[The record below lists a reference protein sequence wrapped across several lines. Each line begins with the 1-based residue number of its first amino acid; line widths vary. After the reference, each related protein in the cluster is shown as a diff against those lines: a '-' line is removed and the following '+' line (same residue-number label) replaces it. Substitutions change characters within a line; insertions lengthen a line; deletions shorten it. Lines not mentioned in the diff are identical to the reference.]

1 MFQRQKVWVPDPEHG
16 FIMGCI
22 VDLGLDECTVQA
34 FDRSRKPFVCG
45 LDRVYPAE
53 EDENKEVDDNCGLMY
68 LNEATLLHNIKLRYS
83 KDKIYT
89 YVANILIAVNP
100 YTELKGLYSSETIK
114 KYKGKSL
121 GTMPPHVFAIADKA
135 FRDMRVLKQSQSII
149 VSGESGAGKT
159 ESTKYLL
166 RYMCDHWGSSAG
178 PIEQKILDAN
188 PVLEAFGN
196 AKTTRNNNSSRF
208 GKFIEVHFDSKHQV
222 VGGFISHYLL
232 EKSRI
237 CMQGPEERNYH
248 VFYQLCAGA
257 PEKLRQQLQLT
268 KPDDFHYLK
277 NGCTQYFVSN
287 NSKLNSSQLSK
298 AHQAKG
304 GLRDPMLDDCNDFV
318 EMDKALT
325 RLGLQEQ
332 ERFSIYSTVA
342 AVLHLG
348 NISFEENPED
358 TKGGCRVCAS
368 SEKALN
374 LAAGLIG
381 ADKEELRQALIS
393 KVMQTS
399 RGGLKGT
406 VIMVPL
412 KVYEANNARDALA
425 KALYS
430 RLFDYIV
437 GRINRSIPFKTSSH
451 YIGVLDIAGFEYFT
465 VNSFE
470 QFCINYCNEKLQQFF
485 NQRILKEE
493 QTLYEKEGLNV
504 KKIEFVDNQDCID
517 LIEARGNGIFSL
529 LDEESKLP
537 KSSGAHFTTEVHSR
551 LGGHFRLAL
560 PRASKLRD
568 HREVRDD
575 EGFLVRHFAGAVCYH
590 TSQFIEKNNDALHA
604 SLEGLVQ
611 ESQNPFVQVLFSN
624 ASQQKGKLTFISVG
638 SKFKTQLEELME
650 KLRSTG
656 TNFIRCIKPNIRMV
670 DHQFEGGSILSQLQ
684 CSGMTSVLEL
694 MQQGFPSRAPFSE
707 LYNMYKNYLPPKLA
721 RLDAR
726 MFCKALFQAL
736 GLNENDFRFGL
747 TKVFFRPGK
756 FAEFDEIMKSDPE
769 NLANLVAKVQ
779 KWLIMSRWKKAQYG
793 ALCVIKLKNK
803 IVYRAKNLVV
813 IQKTV
818 RMHLCKK
825 QHQPR
830 YRGISKIKSLSSML
844 TRMEQC
850 ISQMK
855 KDKDSSAA
863 EVTKLKKDMDAA
875 IQRIKSNPKIK
886 PSEVSL
892 LHTQLMNQA
901 NTCMASVQKRV
912 EAQKIAEEQER
923 IRKLQEEMERERKRK
938 DEEERKKKEEEET
951 RKKNSLFKL
960 DQLHRKSEMEA
971 RRKIEEEERKK
982 LELADKI
989 LAEKLQAEM
998 EKENSKYR
1006 EQIEQERR
1014 DHELALRLAQETHSQ
1029 VEDITPVRS
1038 LSRVAESKS
1047 PNNYRLNR
1055 SENVRAQQAASKGKY
1070 DLSKWKYSELRDTIN
1085 TSCDIELLEA
1095 CRIEF
1100 HRRLKVY
1107 HAWKAKNKRR
1117 STMDENERAPRSI
1130 MEQASKPLVHVNNNS
1145 KVPIITEQHRYFRIP
1160 FIRPGT
1166 GGVNDQNNKRGWWYA
1181 HFDGQYVARQMEL
1194 HPEKQAILLTAGVD
1208 DMQMCELSLDETG
1221 LTRKRGAEILEHEFN
1236 REWEKHGGPKYK
1248 PRAK

>member
-1 MFQRQKVWVPDPEHG
+1 MFERQKVWVPDPQHG
-16 FIMGCI
+16 FVQGRIL
-22 VDLGLDECTVQA
+22 DLGLDEATVQP
-34 FDRSRKPFVCG
+34 FERSRNAFVCG
-45 LDRVYPAE
+45 LDRIYPAE
-53 EDENKEVDDNCGLMY
+53 EDDNKEVDDNCGLMF

-100 YTELKGLYSSETIK
+100 YIELKGLYSSETIK

-208 GKFIEVHFDSKHQV
+208 GKFIEVHFDAKHQV

-237 CMQGPEERNYH
+237 CFQGPEERNYH
-248 VFYQLCAGA
+248 VFFQLCAGA
-257 PEKLRQQLQLT
+257 SDKLRQQLHLT
-268 KPDDFHYLK
+268 KPDDFHYLR
-277 NGCTQYFVSN
+277 NGCTQYFVSGK
-287 NSKLNSSQLSK
+287 SKLSSSVLSQ

-304 GLRDPMLDDCNDFV
+304 GLKDPMLDDSNDFI
-318 EMDKALT
+318 EMDKALS

-332 ERFSIYSTVA
+332 EKFSIYAVVA

-348 NISFEENPED
+348 NVSFEENPED
-358 TKGGCRVCAS
+358 TKGGCRISGS
-368 SEKALN
+368 SEKALT

-381 ADKEELRQALIS
+381 ADREELRQALVS

-399 RGGLKGT
+399 RGGVKGT

-537 KSSGAHFTTEVHSR
+537 KSSGSHFTTEVHSR

-611 ESQNPFVQVLFSN
+611 ESQNPFVQNLFSN
-624 ASQQKGKLTFISVG
+624 ASQSQQKGKLTFISVG

-656 TNFIRCIKPNIRMV
+656 TNFIRCIKPNIKMV

-721 RLDAR
+721 RLDPR
-726 MFCKALFQAL
+726 LFCKALFQAL

-769 NLANLVAKVQ
+769 NLAMLVAKVQ
-779 KWLIMSRWKKAQYG
+779 KWLILSRWKKAQYG
-793 ALCVIKLKNK
+793 ALSTIKLKNK
-803 IVYRAKNLVV
+803 IIYRAKNLVV

-818 RMHLCKK
+818 RMHLCRK

-830 YRGISKIKSLSSML
+830 YRGIAKINSLSSML

-850 ISQMK
+850 IGQMK
-855 KDKDSSAA
+855 KDKETSAA
-863 EVTKLKKDMDAA
+863 EVTKLKKDMTAA
-875 IQRIKSNPKIK
+875 IQKIKANPKIK

-901 NTCMASVQKRV
+901 NTCMATVQKRV
-912 EAQKIAEEQER
+912 ETQKIAEEQER
-923 IRKLQEEMERERKRK
+923 IRKLQEEMERERRRK
-938 DEEERKKKEEEET
+938 EEEERKKREEDDT
-951 RKKNSLFKL
+951 RKKKM
-960 DQLHRKSEMEA
+960 EMEA
-971 RRKIEEEERKK
+971 RRKIEEEERRK
-982 LELADKI
+982 LEEADKR

-998 EKENSKYR
+998 EKENSKFR

-1029 VEDITPVRS
+1029 VEDISAPVR
-1038 LSRVAESKS
+1038 
-1047 PNNYRLNR
+1047 R
-1055 SENVRAQQAASKGKY
+1055 SENVRAQQAANKGKY

-1095 CRIEF
+1095 CRVEF

-1117 STMDENERAPRSI
+1117 STMEENERAPRSI
-1130 MEQASKPLVHVNNNS
+1130 MEQANKPLLHVNNNS
-1145 KVPIITEQHRYFRIP
+1145 AARVPINTEQHRFFRIP
-1160 FIRPGT
+1160 FIRPGA
-1166 GGVNDQNNKRGWWYA
+1166 GVQNDQNHKKGWWYA

-1194 HPEKQAILLTAGVD
+1194 HPEKQAILLVAGVD
-1208 DMQMCELSLDETG
+1208 DMQMCELSLEETG

-1236 REWEKHGGPKYK
+1236 REWEKNGGSPHK